1 MRDLISASLSL
12 TTLSLAIFTASTLSG
27 AAAHAE
33 SETKATTAGTTS
45 KKVCH
50 VKCNDP
56 HAACSESAKV
66 IEALQHLTRLISQG
80 DFNDLAQHLDADVTT
95 FDDSSKKLV
104 TGREAVIA
112 NLKEKWERAHKRA
125 QNDVVSYTI
134 DSPYAQV
141 KGDTATVTFIARKV
155 IGGPNPATYVSH
167 STDVFKKEGDRWVAI
182 HYICSWKKV
191 SG

>member
-27 AAAHAE
+27 AAAYAE
-33 SETKATTAGTTS
+33 SESKPDSKANS

-56 HAACSESAKV
+56 HAACSESEKV

-95 FDDSSKKLV
+95 FDDTSKKLV

-182 HYICSWKKV
+182 HYIGSWKKV

>member
-1 MRDLISASLSL
+1 MRDLISVSLSL
-12 TTLSLAIFTASTLSG
+12 ATFGLAIFTACTLSG
-27 AAAHAE
+27 APAFAE
-33 SETKATTAGTTS
+33 GESKADG
-45 KKVCH
+45 KKICH

-56 HAACSESAKV
+56 HAACSESERV
-66 IEALQHLTRLISQG
+66 IEALQHITRLISQG
-80 DFNDLAQHLDADVTT
+80 DFNDLGQHLDADVTT
-95 FDDSSKKLV
+95 FDDTSKKLV
-104 TGREAVIA
+104 TGRDAVIA
-112 NLKEKWERAHKRA
+112 NLKAKWERAHKRA

-182 HYICSWKKV
+182 HYIGSWKKV